1 MLLLC
6 LSCAQAALAARQA
19 EQTSARDAY
28 ARAIDLESRGNQSG
42 ALALLWYAA
51 GLAPRD
57 ADVQNRLGEALERIG
72 ALDAAIDAFR
82 RAVAERPAFRKA
94 DNNLI
99 LTLVKA
105 GKGPEAIARAGAL
118 VAAAPDDPDRLFT
131 LGLAESEQDV
141 AAAIATFRRVLQL
154 EPKHTLARYNLAL
167 VLKRADRLPEAIDA
181 LQRALEIEPRPEA
194 LYTLGVI
201 YWQQGDTERA
211 ARALRDAVAADARY
225 ADAYY
230 TLGAVLAAR
239 SDWRGAADALR
250 RAIALRADLPGAH
263 YSLARVL
270 RQSGDAAAGA
280 AEFEEAERL
289 RRRAQAEQEAGVW
302 TAVGSRTLESGDL
315 TGALDQFRRATAVFE
330 ELRRRAPF
338 SRSASSCDG
347 SGPVRG
353 LRSAF
358 PRAAPAQLWARGS
371 SGFAVAVLQCPR
383 LLLHLRRTKGCIS

>member
-1 MLLLC
+1 MLPRERLPAMLLLC
-6 LSCAQAALAARQA
+6 LSCAQAAFAFRQA
-19 EQTSARDAY
+19 EPASARDAY

-57 ADVQNRLGEALERIG
+57 ADVQNRLGEALDRIG

-82 RAVAERPAFRKA
+82 RAVEERPAFRKA

-105 GKGPEAIARAGAL
+105 GKGPEAIARARAL
-118 VAAAPDDPDRLFT
+118 VAAAPEDPDRVFT

-141 AAAIATFRRVLQL
+141 AAATTTFRRVLQI

-167 VLKRADRLPEAIDA
+167 VLKRADRLPEAIEA

-225 ADAYY
+225 ADAHY

-239 SDWRGAADALR
+239 NDWRGAADALR
-250 RAIALRADLPGAH
+250 RAIALRPNLPGAH

-270 RQSGDAAAGA
+270 QQSGEAAAGA

-315 TGALDQFRRATAVFE
+315 TGALDQFRRATAVFDGYAPAHFQMGLV
-330 ELRRRAPF
+330 LRRLGQPEA
-338 SRSASSCDG
+338 ADA
-347 SGPVRG
+347 
-353 LRSAF
+353 AF
-358 PRAAPAQLWARGS
+358 HRAAQLNPGL
-371 SGFAVAVLQCPR
+371 VAPTGPR
-383 LLLHLRRTKGCIS
+383 

>member
-1 MLLLC
+1 MLPRVRLPAMLLLC
-6 LSCAQAALAARQA
+6 LSCAQATFADGQA
-19 EQTSARDAY
+19 EPATAGDAY

-99 LTLVKA
+99 VTLVKA
-105 GKGPEAIARAGAL
+105 GKGPEAIARARAL
-118 VAAAPDDPDRLFT
+118 VAAAPDDPDRIFT

-141 AAAIATFRRVLQL
+141 TAAIATFRRVLQL

-167 VLKRADRLPEAIDA
+167 VLKRADRLPEAIEA

-211 ARALRDAVAADARY
+211 ARALRDAVAANARY

-239 SDWRGAADALR
+239 NDWRGAADALR
-250 RAIALRADLPGAH
+250 RAIALGADLPGAH

-270 RQSGDAAAGA
+270 QQSGDAAAGA

-315 TGALDQFRRATAVFE
+315 TGALDQFRRATAIFE
-330 ELRRRAPF
+330 EYAPAHFQIGLVLRRLGQSQAADAAFHRAAQLNP
-338 SRSASSCDG
+338 G
-347 SGPVRG
+347 LVPPSGP
-353 LRSAF
+353 
-358 PRAAPAQLWARGS
+358 
-371 SGFAVAVLQCPR
+371 
-383 LLLHLRRTKGCIS
+383 K

>member
-1 MLLLC
+1 MVRLARLPAVFVVC
-6 LSCAQAALAARQA
+6 LSCAHAALGAGQV
-19 EQTSARDAY
+19 ESSSARDAY
-28 ARAIDLESRGNQSG
+28 ARAIELESRGNQSG

-51 GLAPRD
+51 GLAPHD

-105 GKGPEAIARAGAL
+105 GRGPEAIARARAL
-118 VAAAPDDPDRLFT
+118 VSAAPGDPDRLFT

-141 AAAIATFRRVLQL
+141 AAAITTFRRVLQL

-167 VLKRADRLPEAIDA
+167 VLKRADRLPEAIEA
-181 LQRALEIEPRPEA
+181 LQRALEVEPRPEA

-225 ADAYY
+225 ADAHY

-239 SDWRGAADALR
+239 NDWRGAADALR
-250 RAIALRADLPGAH
+250 RAIALRPDLPGAH

-270 RQSGDAAAGA
+270 QQSGDAAAGA
-280 AEFEEAERL
+280 SEFDEAERL
-289 RRRAQAEQEAGVW
+289 RKRAQAEQEAGVW
-302 TAVGSRTLESGDL
+302 TAVGSRTLERGDL

-330 ELRRRAPF
+330 EYAPAHFQMGLVLRRLGQSEA
-338 SRSASSCDG
+338 ADA
-347 SGPVRG
+347 
-353 LRSAF
+353 AF
-358 PRAAPAQLWARGS
+358 HRAAQLNPGLVPPAD
-371 SGFAVAVLQCPR
+371 PR
-383 LLLHLRRTKGCIS
+383 

>member
-1 MLLLC
+1 MRAR
-6 LSCAQAALAARQA
+6 SISSRAATSPARSRCSGTRQA
-19 EQTSARDAY
+19 SRRVTPTCRTAWEKRSSA
-28 ARAIDLESRGNQSG
+28 SG
-42 ALALLWYAA
+42 RSTRPSTRS
-51 GLAPRD
+51 G
-57 ADVQNRLGEALERIG
+57 
-72 ALDAAIDAFR
+72 

-94 DNNLI
+94 ANNLI

-154 EPKHTLARYNLAL
+154 EPRHTLARYNLAL
-167 VLKRADRLPEAIDA
+167 VLKRADRLPEAIEA

-239 SDWRGAADALR
+239 SDWQGAADALR

-270 RQSGDAAAGA
+270 QQSGDAAAGA

-289 RRRAQAEQEAGVW
+289 RKRAQAEQEAGVW

-330 ELRRRAPF
+330 GYAPAHFQIGLVLRRLGQSEA
-338 SRSASSCDG
+338 ADA
-347 SGPVRG
+347 
-353 LRSAF
+353 AF
-358 PRAAPAQLWARGS
+358 HRAAQLNPGL
-371 SGFAVAVLQCPR
+371 VAPPGP
-383 LLLHLRRTKGCIS
+383 K